1 MNKLEE
7 EFNFIENSQD
17 SQEIDKALDVLDKA
31 LQTVKNDTK
40 TVKAGEAPVILTN
53 EQKIDGLLNLSLEKM
68 KEIEKKAD
76 EIYDLHYTQV
86 ALGKD
91 RSEQSKINLIE
102 SQKLK
107 VETLGKTVEL
117 VNALTKLESAR
128 AKKMQAAASGM
139 ATIVTAQEAGI
150 NLEELKNVDF
160 TELEKQK

>member
-7 EFNFIENSQD
+7 EFNSIENSQD